1 MRKCY
6 SDLNPSKEFLDN
18 FDTFKN
24 MVTEVPIKEIPKGN
38 DLNLIER
45 RIDEVFQMVKKID
58 YERGMQMRE
67 LRANQFQISRID
79 LLLKRSIVLTEQ
91 AERYW
96 NVMPRNSDIN
106 MYSSKYAEA
115 YSIITEAHKLEL

>member
-1 MRKCY
+1 
-6 SDLNPSKEFLDN
+6 
-18 FDTFKN
+18 

-58 YERGMQMRE
+58 YERGMQ
-67 LRANQFQISRID
+67 
-79 LLLKRSIVLTEQ
+79 KRSIVLTEQ

-115 YSIITEAHKLEL
+115 SIITEAHKLEL

>member
-1 MRKCY
+1 
-6 SDLNPSKEFLDN
+6 
-18 FDTFKN
+18 

-45 RIDEVFQMVKKID
+45 RIDEFFQMVKKID

-106 MYSSKYAEA
+106 MYGSKYAEA